1 MPMEN
6 IKQVVTGS
14 IAFFGKHLFCLE
26 LPCPDAPPEVTE
38 GPGALRIYG
47 ADTTR

>member
-1 MPMEN
+1 MRN
-6 IKQVVTGS
+6 IPQVVTGFN
-14 IAFFGKHLFCLE
+14 AFWETFFLE

-47 ADTTR
+47 VDTTR